1 MTKFRLSSVPF
12 FLTPWFI
19 DIVVLVGQYSVGSQ
33 KATAVMADHPVIAG
47 DGNTDDPAV
56 VAQPLSTKFSVI
68 IVTLQA
74 SNDCTGFDYYMNR
87 KIF

>member
-1 MTKFRLSSVPF
+1 
-12 FLTPWFI
+12 
-19 DIVVLVGQYSVGSQ
+19 
-33 KATAVMADHPVIAG
+33 MADHPVVAG
-47 DGNTDDPAV
+47 DGDTDDPAV

-68 IVTLQA
+68 IVTLQG